1 MRVEVGAL
9 SSFTFS
15 ARDADNNKIT
25 ELRRNGNRLVAATDF
40 NALVAPSEFAQ
51 SVPAT
56 IDATVNAT
64 ADNFTVVF
72 TTSRAGEFN
81 ISLVLASTGSVCRG
95 RRGVKKIVA
104 CEAVCPVGMA
114 GAADG
119 GCVCDAG
126 YGLTEKGCVGCESG
140 KRKDFA
146 GNSPCEQCPNGFNCT
161 GEGRSAPL
169 TELPMVPGFWRL
181 TKQSKTAYPCAKG
194 EEVCPNVTMRD
205 GVSGA
210 GCREGHTGAQCDSC
224 EWPAWSENQ
233 NGICERCDAEETRD
247 RSFVVLGVGLV
258 LLLSVGSA
266 MAAIV
271 HRKASRGIRASRKQ
285 RRLAAEKGA
294 SDLDSGPVPEVSF
307 TAYEE
312 DSRVR
317 KTMGKAA
324 DALQAA
330 EVSEPSASMS
340 RTKRVKLIWNAGY
353 TLFEVKLRVKI
364 KLLYSFLQM
373 LSLFGLCF
381 QVSWPTEYE
390 VVVRQVNQAVNLMPI
405 GPIAVSCG
413 IGFRWTW
420 HHTLLLKTLAPTAAI
435 TLLWMLGRIFGRCG
449 HKAAETTAAA
459 LSSTIVFLLY
469 PSLTQTL
476 FSTFNSVEFNAG
488 NGTTASFLAAD
499 LSIEYSY
506 GGGGFFAEAEPHFWY
521 QIYSLVMIVLWPVGI
536 PIWLGWMFWS
546 NRRAIAALVNVAL
559 REDLLVQQ
567 AKLDEAEAKAY
578 EETALIST
586 AFPKLASSMSS
597 SAQLARARTL
607 TRRRKQRS
615 ANLRKWRDETK
626 EETATLMREKL
637 SLSARLKQYEPRV
650 FYFDIIEC
658 LRKLCLAGLTATISP
673 GTFRQL
679 AIGIFIAAAFF
690 GVTLRLSP
698 YKSLSDDVL
707 AVACQACLVLTL
719 GLAVMLKGARQR
731 HELLLEQLGQ
741 ADDAGRD
748 ALKAEYDDNEAQ
760 FGQWLLVV
768 GYAPLVLGAVLA
780 LRDVAALHL
789 WRYTSYWRRRH
800 PSNASEVD
808 EQGLA
813 ETSEVR
819 LVLPTSAEMVQVRP
833 PSEDE
838 APAIEVEA
846 RVSKKNTPRTPR
858 ESSGGLTYA

>member
-1 MRVEVGAL
+1 M
-9 SSFTFS
+9 
-15 ARDADNNKIT
+15 N
-25 ELRRNGNRLVAATDF
+25 
-40 NALVAPSEFAQ
+40 
-51 SVPAT
+51 
-56 IDATVNAT
+56 
-64 ADNFTVVF
+64 
-72 TTSRAGEFN
+72 
-81 ISLVLASTGSVCRG
+81 
-95 RRGVKKIVA
+95 
-104 CEAVCPVGMA
+104 
-114 GAADG
+114 
-119 GCVCDAG
+119 
-126 YGLTEKGCVGCESG
+126 
-140 KRKDFA
+140 
-146 GNSPCEQCPNGFNCT
+146 
-161 GEGRSAPL
+161 
-169 TELPMVPGFWRL
+169 PGFWRL
-181 TKQSKTAYPCAKG
+181 TKDSKTAYPCAKG

-330 EVSEPSASMS
+330 EVSEPSAPLS
-340 RTKRVKLIWNAGY
+340 RTKRMKLIWNAGY

-578 EETALIST
+578 EETTLISS

-741 ADDAGRD
+741 SDDAGRD

-789 WRYTSYWRRRH
+789 WRYTAYWRRRH
-800 PSNASEVD
+800 QSNASEVD

-846 RVSKKNTPRTPR
+846 RVSKKNPCTPR